1 MVCVGYL
8 MATISHDN
16 DDDARALAI
25 DPERSVIVQAPA
37 GSGKTTLLV
46 NRYLKL
52 LGRVEE
58 PEHVL
63 AITFTRKAAAEMRQR
78 VIEQLGSRTAAAKP
92 ARVRASERGWQ
103 LLDNPQ
109 RLRIQT
115 IDSFALGI
123 LQQQPFSTRFGH
135 NYRFAEDARWLYREA
150 ADRLL
155 EKTNDK
161 DPLSADISRFVAL
174 VGNDFDLARNLIADM
189 LGRRDQWLDPVSNV
203 AREIIT
209 KDPGQFIHLIESAI
223 KSIADRTTNM
233 LTASIPQSLFDE
245 IIELCAFSAYN
256 LEQPFSH
263 LSDFRDWRFFSRIA
277 TTKNRSFRQRITVR
291 EGFPAKARS
300 EKARFTDAMRS
311 LANLGLTKTIA
322 NLQHIPVEKTPV
334 EEREKLITFSI
345 VLTLGAVELIEV
357 FRLHQLVDFSEITI
371 SAENALSRD
380 ETPTDLALML
390 DYRISHILV
399 DEFQDTSL
407 AQYKLLTSLVQS
419 WQPGDGN
426 TFFAVGDPMQS
437 IYRFR
442 DADVDLYQTTFSEG
456 LPSIPLDAVKLTSNF
471 RSAASLVEWS
481 NNIFGTLFSAP
492 NDALTGAVTFNPAIA
507 ARKEP
512 GRIHAFAA
520 DDPEKQA
527 QSVADRVDEIRSNH
541 PNDTIAIL
549 VRSRNVLPSIIDA
562 LQESKLRW
570 RGIDLEPLANVPVVR
585 DLYAITMALMD
596 ERHRLAWLSIF
607 RSPLVGIRLRDLEVV
622 ARHQSVD
629 DMLADTE
636 PSLDARARLDRVA
649 QAREIATLG
658 HSIRSRV
665 ERFWLAMGGADAYAD
680 GAPASFDSADRYLE
694 ALESQPTNRIL
705 ADQLL
710 GQTQRLFASTS
721 IDPVDVEIMTIHRAK
736 GLEFNHI
743 IIPGLDRGA
752 QSNIKPMLLWRPEAH
767 SLLMATRD
775 DSKTNSLYN
784 WLRYEEAEKD
794 SQELKRLLYVAAT
807 RAKDSLSLYGCQTK
821 DSNPPRG
828 SFLALLQPLISLQ
841 PIDRTPP
848 RSTQAKHASRPPLKR
863 LKSSYTW
870 REPFAPPLAPSSFQT
885 LPSINVSTPIADRQ
899 EVALGNVVHDE
910 LRLLAGSTL
919 ATPSNLDPW
928 RERLIHLGLYKTE
941 VDWVMKHAHQQIRSV
956 LADDT
961 GLWILN
967 SNHVDSRTEWMLT
980 TYQDPQFTNVA
991 IDRSFIDRSGDRWLI
1006 DYKTAVP
1013 DVSIVVF
1020 IENQVARY
1028 ANQLRRYARIVESL
1042 DQRTIRKALYLT
1054 AIPQLVEIS
1063 DNGD

>member
-1 MVCVGYL
+1 

-16 DDDARALAI
+16 DDNARTLAI

-78 VIEQLGSRTAAAKP
+78 VIEQLRKKTAVAKP
-92 ARVRASERGWQ
+92 ARARASERDWH

-135 NYRFAEDARWLYREA
+135 DYRFAEDARWLYREA

-161 DPLSADISRFVAL
+161 DPLNADISRFVAL

-203 AREIIT
+203 ARET
-209 KDPGQFIHLIESAI
+209 VTDDPGQFIQLIESAL
-223 KSIADRTTNM
+223 KSIVDRTTNM
-233 LTASIPQSLFDE
+233 LAASIPQSLFDE
-245 IIELCAFSAYN
+245 IKELCAFSAYN
-256 LEQPFSH
+256 LQQPFSH
-263 LSDFRDWRFFSRIA
+263 LSEFRDWRFFSRIA

-311 LANLGLTKTIA
+311 LASLGLTKTIA

-371 SAENALSRD
+371 SARNALSRD

-390 DYRISHILV
+390 DYRTSHILV

-456 LPSIPLDAVKLTSNF
+456 LPSIPLEAVKLKRNF
-471 RSAASLVEWS
+471 RSAASLVAWS
-481 NNIFGTLFSAP
+481 NDIFGTLFASP

-507 ARKEP
+507 ARKES
-512 GRIHAFAA
+512 GRIQAFAA
-520 DDPEKQA
+520 DDPEKEA
-527 QSVADRVDEIRSNH
+527 KSIADRVDAIRSNH

-549 VRSRNVLPSIIDA
+549 VRSRNVLPSIINA

-585 DLYAITMALMD
+585 DLYAITLALMD
-596 ERHRLAWLSIF
+596 ERNRLAWLSIF
-607 RSPLVGIRLRDLEVV
+607 RSPLVGIKLRDLEII
-622 ARHQSVD
+622 ARHQSVGN
-629 DMLADTE
+629 MLADTE

-665 ERFWLAMGGADAYAD
+665 ERFWLAMGGADAYTDSD
-680 GAPASFDSADRYLE
+680 GATASLDSADHYLE
-694 ALESQPTNRIL
+694 ALENQPTNRIF

-710 GQTQRLFASTS
+710 QQTQRLFASTS

-743 IIPGLDRGA
+743 IIPGLDRGT
-752 QSNIKPMLLWRPEAH
+752 QSNIRPMLLWRPEAN

-794 SQELKRLLYVAAT
+794 SEELKRLLYVAAT
-807 RAKDSLSLYGCQTK
+807 RAKDSLSLYGCQIK

-841 PIDRTPP
+841 PIDRATP
-848 RSTQAKHASRPPLKR
+848 RSTKTRPPSRPPLKR
-863 LKSSYTW
+863 LKSCYTW
-870 REPFAPPLAPSSFQT
+870 HKPYAPPLAPSSFHT
-885 LPSINVSTPIADRQ
+885 LPSINVSTPIADRK

-910 LRLLAGSTL
+910 LRLLAGSSH
-919 ATPSNLDPW
+919 ANPGNLDPW
-928 RERLIHLGLYKTE
+928 HERLIHLGLYKSE
-941 VDWVMKHAHQQIRSV
+941 ADWVIENAHKQISSV

-967 SNHVDSRTEWMLT
+967 PNHMENHTEWMLT
-980 TYQDPQFTNVA
+980 TYQDSQFTNVA
-991 IDRSFIDRSGDRWLI
+991 IDRSFIDLSGDRWLI

-1013 DVSIVVF
+1013 DVPIVVF

-1042 DQRTIRKALYLT
+1042 DQRVIRKALYLT

>member
-46 NRYLKL
+46 NRYLTL

-135 NYRFAEDARWLYREA
+135 NYRFAEDARWLYQEA

-256 LEQPFSH
+256 LEQPFSQ

-311 LANLGLTKTIA
+311 LASLGLTKTIA

-512 GRIHAFAA
+512 GRVHAFAA
-520 DDPEKQA
+520 DDPEKEA

-549 VRSRNVLPSIIDA
+549 VRSRNVLPSIINA

-596 ERHRLAWLSIF
+596 ERNRLAWLSIF

-649 QAREIATLG
+649 QAREIATRG

-694 ALESQPTNRIL
+694 ALENQPTNRIL
-705 ADQLL
+705 GDQLL

-828 SFLALLQPLISLQ
+828 SLLALLQPLISLQ

-848 RSTQAKHASRPPLKR
+848 RSTQTKLPSRPPLKR

-885 LPSINVSTPIADRQ
+885 LPSINVSTPIANRQ

-910 LRLLAGSTL
+910 LRLLAGSTP

>member
-1 MVCVGYL
+1 

-52 LGRVEE
+52 LARVEE

-92 ARVRASERGWQ
+92 ARVRASERGWH

-135 NYRFAEDARWLYREA
+135 NYRFAEDARWLYQEA

-223 KSIADRTTNM
+223 KSIADRSTNM

-256 LEQPFSH
+256 LEQPFSQ

-694 ALESQPTNRIL
+694 ALENQPTNRIL
-705 ADQLL
+705 GDQLL

-828 SFLALLQPLISLQ
+828 SLLALLQPLISLQ

-848 RSTQAKHASRPPLKR
+848 RSTQTKLPSRPPLKR

-910 LRLLAGSTL
+910 LRLLAGSTP

-1028 ANQLRRYARIVESL
+1028 ANQLRRYARIIEPL